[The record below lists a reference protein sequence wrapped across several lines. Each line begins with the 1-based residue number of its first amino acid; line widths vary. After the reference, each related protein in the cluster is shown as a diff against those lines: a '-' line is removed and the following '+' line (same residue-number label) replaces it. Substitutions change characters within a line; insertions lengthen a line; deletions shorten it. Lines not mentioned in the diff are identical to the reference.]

1 MAKMPTHQLTV
12 VNCPPPIRVINNDLR
27 QRGERE
33 LEGAIIAEIEMTCR
47 VCGVKLQYRETTV
60 QNT

>member
-1 MAKMPTHQLTV
+1 MIEAKG
-12 VNCPPPIRVINNDLR
+12 RR
-27 QRGERE
+27 K

-47 VCGVKLQYRETTV
+47 VLICGAKLQYRETTV